1 MKLLIFMLNLRIKER
16 IIMENIILL
25 TKDKYLLIELYKED
39 SS

>member
-1 MKLLIFMLNLRIKER
+1 MLNLRTKIKIKG
-16 IIMENIILL
+16 IIMENIILP

>member
-1 MKLLIFMLNLRIKER
+1 MLDLRSKKS